1 METTLTMSILN
12 FASYFGLSLVLLVVF
27 KYVYAFVTPHDEWKL
42 IKEDQNTAAAI
53 GLGSAV
59 VGFAIALGGA
69 ASNSVSWGD
78 FLTWGVIALAAQILA
93 FAVVRFV
100 FMPKIVARIEAG
112 EISAG
117 IMLAATNLA
126 VGLINAACMTY

>member
-1 METTLTMSILN
+1 METTLTTNIIN
-12 FASYFGLSLVLLVVF
+12 FASYFGLSLVLLVIF
-27 KYVYAFVTPHDEWKL
+27 KYIYAFVTPHDEWKL
-42 IKEDQNTAAAI
+42 IKEDQNSAAAI
-53 GLGSAV
+53 GLGGAV

-117 IMLAATNLA
+117 IMLAASNLA
-126 VGLINAACMTY
+126 VGLMNAACMTY

>member
-1 METTLTMSILN
+1 METTLTASIIN
-12 FASYFGLSLVLLVVF
+12 FASYFGLSLALLVAF

-42 IKEDQNTAAAI
+42 IKENQNIAAAI
-53 GLGSAV
+53 GYGGAV
-59 VGFAIALGGA
+59 VGFAIALAGA
-69 ASNSVSWGD
+69 ASNSVSWID
-78 FLTWGVIALAAQILA
+78 FLTWSVIALVAQILA

-100 FMPKIVARIEAG
+100 YMPKIVMRIEAG

>member
-1 METTLTMSILN
+1 METTLTTSIIN
-12 FASYFGLSLVLLVVF
+12 FASYFGLSLVLLVAF
-27 KYVYAFVTPHDEWKL
+27 KYLYALVTPHDEWKL
-42 IKEDQNTAAAI
+42 IKEDQNSAAAI
-53 GLGSAV
+53 GLGGAV

-100 FMPKIVARIEAG
+100 YMPKIVTRIEAG

-126 VGLINAACMTY
+126 VGLMNAACMTY